1 MCSMKITKSESKST
15 VLQWSSDLAYAVG
28 LLVTDGS
35 LSKDGRHIVFV
46 SKDHEQL
53 TNFSRALGRRQ
64 LPIDKTR
71 SGYTGQYVPR
81 IQFSDVSL
89 YRFLLGIGL
98 MPNKTKTIGKILMP
112 KEYLFD
118 FLRGHH
124 DGDGYFYSY
133 FDPRWPSSFMYY
145 LSFVSSSKRHIDWIR
160 FQLKESLGVCGHIT
174 QDQKKTVYNLKY
186 GKKEG
191 LEILKRMYHE
201 EAAVCLSRKKLKIIE
216 ALGKIGQCL

>member
-1 MCSMKITKSESKST
+1 MGKRGPKPKKVINFE
-15 VLQWSSDLAYAVG
+15 WSSGLAYAVG

-46 SKDHEQL
+46 SKDIEQL
-53 TNFSRALGRRQ
+53 TNFSRALGNREFNV
-64 LPIDKTR
+64 DKTK

-81 IQFSDVSL
+81 IQFSDVAL

-98 MPNKTKTIGKILMP
+98 TPNKTKTIGKVLIP
-112 KEYLFD
+112 KEYFFD

-133 FDPRWPSSFMYY
+133 FDPRWPKSFMYY
-145 LSFVSSSKRHIDWIR
+145 LVFLSSSKRHIEWIR
-160 FQLKESLGVCGHIT
+160 SQLKIFLGVSGHIT
-174 QDQKKTVYNLKY
+174 QDQRKTVYNLKY
-186 GKKEG
+186 AKKEG
-191 LEILKRMYHE
+191 LQILKKMYDDE
-201 EAAVCLSRKKLKIIE
+201 NPVCLSRKKLKIIE